1 MLPIIADAFPIEIS
15 LECKFVKFVKS
26 TIESCNKSVAYIAN
40 LMKSNCNST
49 FGHNIRHLYVKYGLT
64 IDDLH
69 KMSMMK
75 IKDIFYCKW
84 LDTLNDNSVY
94 SAVMTRELSLMKD
107 GTYLNIFNDEQNNI
121 LINLL
126 CTT

>member
-1 MLPIIADAFPIEIS
+1 M
-15 LECKFVKFVKS
+15 
-26 TIESCNKSVAYIAN
+26 
-40 LMKSNCNST
+40 
-49 FGHNIRHLYVKYGLT
+49 KYGLT
-64 IDDLH
+64 FDDLL

-84 LDTLNDNSVY
+84 FDTLNDNSVY

-107 GTYLNIFNDEQNNI
+107 GTYLNIFNDEQMNI

>member
-1 MLPIIADAFPIEIS
+1 
-15 LECKFVKFVKS
+15 
-26 TIESCNKSVAYIAN
+26 
-40 LMKSNCNST
+40 MKSNCNST
-49 FGHNIRHLYVKYGLT
+49 FGHNIRHLYMKYGLT
-64 IDDLH
+64 FDDLL

-84 LDTLNDNSVY
+84 FDTLNDNSVY

-107 GTYLNIFNDEQNNI
+107 GTYLNIFNDEQMNI